1 QADDVEGAD
10 EVDLDDLGVSG
21 EVVWSLLADGLLRD
35 ADAGAVDDAGQR
47 ALRVRLLDEC
57 GDARFVRHVR
67 LDEGGAFRCLALD
80 VRDEHLCA
88 LLDEGGGGGGAQAG
102 CSARDDEGLVL
113 ELHASVLDPGWRR
126 RVWVSSHFYRS
137 LNGRST

>member
-1 QADDVEGAD
+1 SGPGGGVRVLSDLAVVGGDGGGVDDAAALAVLTGLVVLHRGGCQADGVEGAD

-57 GDARFVRHVR
+57 GDARFVDRK
-67 LDEGGAFRCLALD
+67 
-80 VRDEHLCA
+80 
-88 LLDEGGGGGGAQAG
+88 
-102 CSARDDEGLVL
+102 
-113 ELHASVLDPGWRR
+113 SV
-126 RVWVSSHFYRS
+126 V
-137 LNGRST
+137 